1 MKLPK
6 NEHFLV
12 AGASKLNKNKA
23 NTAGRNLPDLLA
35 VARGDR
41 PADLLFTG
49 GRVVN
54 VFSGEILSMPIAVAD
69 GVFIGLGGYDAE
81 KTVDLNGKFVAP
93 GLIDAHVHI
102 ESAMTS
108 PAEFARAVLPF
119 GTTAVI
125 ADPHEIA
132 NVLGAAG
139 ISYMLDASCGL
150 PLTIYYA
157 MPSCVPATPM
167 ETAGAVLDAAAVASL
182 MGHERMVALAEM
194 MNFPGAIAADPEVL
208 AKIAA
213 ARQHGK
219 PVDGHAPG
227 LSGRGL
233 NAYLL
238 AGISSDHES
247 VSISEALEKLRN
259 GMHIMIRE
267 GTGAKNL
274 DALLPLVTP
283 ATAHQIMWCTDDR
296 HPQDIFGKGHIDMMI
311 RRAIKAGIDPATAVR
326 IGTLNPARYF
336 GLGNMGAIAPG
347 RRADMIVVSDL
358 EDFTVEQVYTG
369 GVLAAQDG
377 RTVLQR
383 ASTAVPVPESA
394 MKVNTA
400 ALDFRIP
407 AQGRRVRVIELAP
420 GQIITR
426 SAVMD
431 ASVKDGLAVADASR
445 DMAKLAVVERHRG
458 TGNIGKGFLTGF
470 GIQQGALA
478 SSVAHDSHN
487 IIAVGA
493 DDADLAAA
501 VRAVAEMNGGLVVV
515 TDGRVLARLPLPIA
529 GLMSLEPLE
538 KVRDLLDE
546 LLDAARRTGCRVP
559 DPFMTLSFLAL
570 PVIPELK
577 LTDKGL
583 FDVAAFTHV
592 PLFVA

>member
-1 MKLPK
+1 MSTYSTGTMNP
-6 NEHFLV
+6 
-12 AGASKLNKNKA
+12 
-23 NTAGRNLPDLLA
+23 NLPELLA
-35 VARGDR
+35 VARGER

-54 VFSGEILSMPIAVAD
+54 VFSGEILTESIAVKNSII
-69 GVFIGLGGYDAE
+69 IGMGDYEAE
-81 KTVDLNGKFVAP
+81 NIVDLRGKFVAP

-102 ESAMTS
+102 ESAMTH

-119 GTTAVI
+119 GTTAVV

-139 ISYMLDASCGL
+139 VSYMLEASGNL
-150 PLTIYYA
+150 FLSIFYT

-167 ETAGAVLDAAAVASL
+167 ETAGAVLDAGAVAPW

-194 MNFPGAIAADPEVL
+194 MNFPGAIAGDPGVL

-213 ARQHGK
+213 ARQFGK

-227 LSGRGL
+227 LSGKGL

-238 AGISSDHES
+238 AGVSSDHES
-247 VSISEALEKLRN
+247 VCVDEALEKLRG

-267 GTGAKNL
+267 GTGARNL
-274 DALLPLVTP
+274 DILMPLVRSTMVG
-283 ATAHQIMWCTDDR
+283 QLMWCTDDR
-296 HPQDIFGKGHIDMMI
+296 HPHDICDKGHIDMMI
-311 RRAIKAGIDPATAVR
+311 RRAVKAGVDPMTAVR

-336 GLGNMGAIAPG
+336 GLGYLGAIAPG
-347 RRADMIVVSDL
+347 RRADMIVLSDL
-358 EDFTVEQVYTG
+358 ENFTVEQVYTG
-369 GVLAAQDG
+369 GILAAEAG
-377 RTVLQR
+377 EMVLERTFGNI
-383 ASTAVPVPESA
+383 PVPDSVI
-394 MKVNTA
+394 KVDTA

-407 AQGRRVRVIELAP
+407 AEGRRVRVIELVP

-426 SAVMD
+426 SIVMD
-431 ASVKDGLAVADASR
+431 ASVKDGLAVADGSK
-445 DMAKLAVVERHRG
+445 DIAKLAVVERHQG
-458 TGNIGKGFLTGF
+458 TGNIGKGFVTGF

-501 VRAVAEMNGGLVVV
+501 VRAVVDMNGGLAVVM
-515 TDGRVLARLPLPIA
+515 DGRVLARLPLPIA
-529 GLMSLEPLE
+529 GLMSVEPLG

-592 PLFVA
+592 PLFAI